1 MTALRVR
8 VSVVLGQTVDE
19 AHYVL
24 YGKNLALSYFDHP
37 PLVGWVQWLFQFVP
51 VNDLLQARLP
61 AILISLL
68 TSHLIYQYLLNK
80 NVSQKNTVLAVIA
93 LNLTPMFNTM
103 SVALLPDTLLMPLV
117 ILIIQYTEKILA
129 NSSTKNWLT
138 LGLLLGLAGLS
149 KYTAIVFVPALI
161 IIFMLKNKWR
171 ELLKPSLWLGGL
183 LAVALVSPVLIWN
196 LQNDFASFKYQT
208 AHVST
213 LDSNVFQNIA
223 QSLGVQA
230 VSWGIAPFFLVLVLN
245 GVWLWNIK
253 QLQTRF
259 VSTVY
264 LTVLFVFFAY
274 VSISEVL
281 LPHWMLVYFVIGI
294 PLTVSHLLEKNNWKK
309 TLIASFSLAAVI
321 NFTLLFESAFKIF
334 PTEKTAALYEG
345 IQGWDELVNQA
356 NSQLE
361 RINAEKKALA
371 VMNWTLGSRTL
382 YYNQNKKNSVFV
394 LDKRFDQFDIWN
406 KNSPAGYDFIV
417 LIEQA
422 KKDEHLS
429 HLNCQSLNQIG
440 EKITT
445 IKGVPVNH
453 FLYYHCHQFIDLKN

>member
-1 MTALRVR
+1 M
-8 VSVVLGQTVDE
+8 LGQTVDE

-37 PLVGWVQWLFQFVP
+37 PLVGWVHGLFQYIP
-51 VNDLLQARLP
+51 VNELLQARLP

-68 TSHLIYQYLLNK
+68 TSHLVYQYLLGK
-80 NVSQKNTVLAVIA
+80 NVSQKNTILSVIA

-117 ILIIQYTEKILA
+117 VLIIQYTEKILV
-129 NSSTKNWLT
+129 SSTTKGWLV
-138 LGLLLGLAGLS
+138 LGLLLGLSGLS
-149 KYTAIVFVPALI
+149 KYTAIVFVPALVLV
-161 IIFMLKNKWR
+161 FALKNKWR
-171 ELLKPSLWLGGL
+171 ELFKPSLWLGAL
-183 LAVALVSPVLIWN
+183 VAVVLVSPVLIWN

-213 LDSNVFQNIA
+213 VDSNVFQSII
-223 QSLGVQA
+223 QSMGIQA
-230 VSWGIAPFFLVLVLN
+230 ISWGIAPFFLVLALN
-245 GVWLWNIK
+245 SVWLWNIK
-253 QLQTRF
+253 QLQTKF
-259 VSTVY
+259 VSSVY
-264 LTVLFVFFAY
+264 LSVLFMFFAY

-281 LPHWMLVYFVIGI
+281 LPHWMLTYFVIGV
-294 PLTVSHLLEKNNWKK
+294 PLAVSHLLEKKTWKK
-309 TLIASFSLAAVI
+309 LLITSFAVSSAL
-321 NFTLLFESAFKIF
+321 NFTLLFESAFRIF
-334 PTEKTAALYEG
+334 PIEKTASLYEG
-345 IQGWDELVNQA
+345 VQGWDELVNEA
-356 NSQLE
+356 NAKLDAVA
-361 RINAEKKALA
+361 AEKKALA

-382 YYNQNKKNSVFV
+382 YYNHNKKDSVFV
-394 LDKRFDQFDIWN
+394 LDQRYDQFDIWN

-422 KKDEHLS
+422 KKEEHLS

-453 FLYYHCHQFIDLKN
+453 FLYYHCQQFTDLKY